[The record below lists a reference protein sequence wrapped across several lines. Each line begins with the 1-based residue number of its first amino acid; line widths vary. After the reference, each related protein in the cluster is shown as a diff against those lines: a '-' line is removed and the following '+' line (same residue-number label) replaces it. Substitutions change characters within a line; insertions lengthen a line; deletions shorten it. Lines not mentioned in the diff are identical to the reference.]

1 MTYFTTHDRPL
12 PIGSDTYLPQESV
25 SATAMQKTGSLDA
38 NNTEITGV
46 QGLISGDFVINNGLV
61 GQEIQVL
68 KGINWRN
75 LPATTADHPAPFKQI
90 GIIGESTVEGETT
103 WKIQVQSKI
112 ERLLNQ
118 APLKTTSPLC
128 SHRFCDSGCGL
139 DRAERTLETTIL
151 GVGSQT
157 NFALTSWNTLNF
169 SFGTITFND
178 GPNAGLTFG
187 VTEGVDGF
195 IHLAEIPEGLIE
207 VGQSVTAF
215 VGCDKTESDCRNRHG
230 NFPQFNGIPAGG
242 GWMPGNERYQNP
254 PIVR

>member
-12 PIGSDTYLPQESV
+12 PIGSDVYLPQESV
-25 SATAMQKTGSLDA
+25 SATAIQKTGSLDA

-75 LPATTADHPAPFKQI
+75 IPATTADHPAPFKQI

-128 SHRFCDSGCGL
+128 SHKFCDSGCGL
-139 DRAERTLETTIL
+139 NPASYTVETMITD
-151 GVGSQT
+151 VGSQT
-157 NFALTSWNTLNF
+157 LFRLVGTTNNY
-169 SFGTITFND
+169 SFGSITFKT

-187 VTEGVDGF
+187 ITEGSDGV
-195 IHLAEIPEGLIE
+195 IYLAEVPEGLVQNGQE
-207 VGQSVTAF
+207 VIAF
-215 VGCDKTESDCRNRHG
+215 QGCAKTEDDCRNRYG
-230 NFPQFNGIPAGG
+230 NFLQANFIPAGG